1 LKKLAKEVEVYANN
15 AVSPLLL
22 RFLQRIKGLG
32 KKSSDVIGA
41 ARRFGEVKYAHNSRV
56 REVLSNALEFDV
68 GSLLHPKALLYIPT
82 GALVFLFQ
90 VYNTLAINN
99 LSVKNE
105 KLREQIQMTSSV
117 ITSQELKMDEL
128 HSIRNIAPDAAALGL
143 SLSSMPP
150 VELEP

>member
-1 LKKLAKEVEVYANN
+1 MVYANN
-15 AVSPLLL
+15 AASPFVL
-22 RFLQRIKGLG
+22 RFLQRIKGFG
-32 KKSSDVIGA
+32 KKGSEGISA
-41 ARRFGEVKYAHNSRV
+41 ARRFGEVKSANNSMV
-56 REVLSNALEFDV
+56 REVVSNALEFEI
-68 GSLLHPKALLYIPT
+68 GSLLHPKSLLYIPI
-82 GALVFLFQ
+82 GAGIFLFQ

-128 HSIRNIAPDAAALGL
+128 HSIRNIALDAVSLGL
-143 SLSSMPP
+143 SPSSMPP